1 MRLLEGAQY
10 VRRHRGP
17 KQPDVVE
24 EEHAET
30 GNVGGEQVHHNGT
43 GNVDGEQN
51 HHNAEADVEDPSAV
65 DSALVAAC
73 T

>member
-17 KQPDVVE
+17 KPAGVVE
-24 EEHAET
+24 EERAAP
-30 GNVGGEQVHHNGT
+30 GNVGGEQGHHSEP

-51 HHNAEADVEDPSAV
+51 QQNAEADVDDPSAV
-65 DSALVAAC
+65 DSALAAAC

>member
-24 EEHAET
+24 EEHAEK
-30 GNVGGEQVHHNGT
+30 GNVGGEQGHHNEP

-51 HHNAEADVEDPSAV
+51 HHNAEADVDDPSAV
-65 DSALVAAC
+65 DSALAAAC